1 MRRISW
7 PRCKYSYARFGTAGS
22 MNINNLYQENDSL
35 FNQAQ
40 TELDLNDEYN
50 IENQQVWDCTL
61 SQNMQLSFFV

>member
-40 TELDLNDEYN
+40 TVLYAL
-50 IENQQVWDCTL
+50 I
-61 SQNMQLSFFV
+61 